1 MAHRSLYSSENRLLT
16 GLSAS
21 DFKTFQPFLE
31 LVKLESGTVICGLNH
46 ACQHA
51 YFPTSGVISLVGM
64 SREGFGVEIGMVGQ
78 EGFLGLNILLGKPT
92 LLYQALVQHS
102 GEALRVQAEA
112 FINIVHQHPLLRT
125 YFLAY
130 CRVRLAQVA
139 QAAICN
145 RFHPLEQRLC
155 RWLLSAQDRV
165 QSNRL
170 PFTQELL
177 SELLGGRRP
186 TVGTATNHL
195 EKTGL
200 IECQRGQIII
210 LDRPAMEQA
219 ACECYEVVKKELED
233 FVRSSPCRRG

>member
-1 MAHRSLYSSENRLLT
+1 LENQLLN
-16 GLSAS
+16 GLPAQ
-21 DFKTFQPFLE
+21 DARFFQPLLE
-31 LVKLESGTVICGLNH
+31 RVKLESGTVICGLNH
-46 ACQHA
+46 ACLHA

-64 SREGFGVEIGMVGQ
+64 SREGLGVEIGMVGR

-92 LLYQALVQHS
+92 LLYQAIVQHP

-112 FINIVHQHPLLRT
+112 FIKIADQHPLLRA

-165 QSNRL
+165 QSARL
-170 PFTQELL
+170 PLTQELL
-177 SELLGGRRP
+177 SDLLGGRRP

-210 LDRPAMEQA
+210 LDRPAMERA

-233 FVRSSPCRRG
+233 FVRSAPGRRG